1 MPRLNLFTSFDIILY
16 KYKISHKYTVV
27 RGCSLDRRCCFEC
40 SCQILHRIKNFDN
53 LIWRNFKH
61 KYTMTYPVN
70 FYLLSFR
77 WHIVWKEREMYDS
90 QNDQEAMRNTRDDVR
105 RNQPIR
111 APPLFF
117 VSVYKSYVN
126 KRESTH
132 CLLVVVTKIIHE
144 FIFMI
149 K

>member
-1 MPRLNLFTSFDIILY
+1 
-16 KYKISHKYTVV
+16 
-27 RGCSLDRRCCFEC
+27 
-40 SCQILHRIKNFDN
+40 
-53 LIWRNFKH
+53 
-61 KYTMTYPVN
+61 
-70 FYLLSFR
+70 
-77 WHIVWKEREMYDS
+77 MYDS

-117 VSVYKSYVN
+117 VSVYKSYAN
-126 KRESTH
+126 KRERAH
-132 CLLVVVTKIIHE
+132 CPLVVVTKIIHE